1 MTEDRDDDRIDEL
14 LAFGARDYNVPGAV
28 PREEMWARIRESRD
42 ARVIA
47 GAPKHRGR
55 LWIWP
60 SVGVAAALLLAAG
73 ISIGRRSATIQLPA
87 ATPSVQAPTVAAGVK
102 AAPTDSTSAPDT
114 IVTQLR
120 EETRRTDRQARQLA
134 STAGRG
140 PQHAMRGSSA
150 VTRDN
155 LAYHLVLLRHL
166 AGSEAMITAFRSS
179 AQRGEVDAQIAGWSR
194 ELLNTTRTLESTQVV
209 DDPVMKRLLEDLDL
223 VITEIVQ
230 YTAHGSVNAEDL
242 DIIEQSINSRG
253 VIAKLR
259 NTLPGRTIP
268 AGS

>member
-1 MTEDRDDDRIDEL
+1 MSDDRDDDRIDEL
-14 LAFGARDYNVPGAV
+14 LAFGARDYNAPGAV
-28 PREEMWARIRESRD
+28 PREEMWARIREVRD
-42 ARVIA
+42 ARQIA
-47 GAPKHRGR
+47 TPKRHRA

-60 SVGVAAALLLAAG
+60 STAIAAALLIAVG
-73 ISIGRRSATIQLPA
+73 ISIGKRTTPRRAPASAEAPRQLA
-87 ATPSVQAPTVAAGVK
+87 
-102 AAPTDSTSAPDT
+102 AAPSKAPATDSVANAPDT

-134 STAGRG
+134 ATAALGS
-140 PQHAMRGSSA
+140 QHRVRSSSD

-179 AQRGEVDAQIAGWSR
+179 AQRGEVDAQIGGWSR
-194 ELLNTTRTLESTQVV
+194 ELLNTTRTLESTQAV

-223 VITEIVQ
+223 VITQIVQ
-230 YTAHGSVNAEDL
+230 YTSHDSANAEDL
-242 DIIEQSINSRG
+242 DLIEQSINSRG
-253 VIAKLR
+253 VMAKLR
-259 NTLPGRTIP
+259 STVPGRNIP